1 MTVDPVDE
9 LKLLREVIA
18 AAVNH
23 LAAGGH
29 IVRNDQLFKDL
40 RKVHRATRDLQ
51 KSIAPSDTAE
61 HWRNIACN
69 MAFYAGTVLDQLHG
83 PWNVVLSSFLDQGAT
98 EMTALARALAHQ
110 LGIELRE
117 SSDGGRTWYPIGA
130 VEAELKAARDS
141 ELVGELEAR
150 GYRYAADVRT
160 GSLRKVRDMFGRE
173 YTPFAGPP
181 PARPARTL
189 LEHLEAERT
198 SPGVAA
204 AIERLAAQEPADL
217 ASEAALDAI
226 DVDATIEAYAHAL
239 GVPGGLVTR
248 PCPPHV
254 FVGSPRRCTRCGYY
268 EGATTVGTPVV
279 HRDYWEHRC
288 DAGDRL
294 INLDRGVQCDRC
306 GEQDPVFMRSSA
318 PAVK

>member
-51 KSIAPSDTAE
+51 KSIAPAETAE
-61 HWRNIACN
+61 HWRNIASN
-69 MAFYAGTVLDQLHG
+69 MAFYAGTLLDQLHG

-98 EMTALARALAHQ
+98 EMTALARTLAHQ

-117 SSDGGRTWYPIGA
+117 SSDGGKTWYPIGA
-130 VEAELKAARDS
+130 VEAKLRDASDVEL
-141 ELVGELEAR
+141 LGELISR
-150 GYRYAADVRT
+150 GSKLPDDRVR
-160 GSLRKVRDMFGRE
+160 GD
-173 YTPFAGPP
+173 P
-181 PARPARTL
+181 PAVYTNP
-189 LEHLEAERT
+189 HLGRWLREQVRRNAFGSTGTGNPTRDET
-198 SPGVAA
+198 
-204 AIERLAAQEPADL
+204 
-217 ASEAALDAI
+217 LDAI

-239 GVPGGLVTR
+239 GVPNRLITRRTPLPRPVFDGMCSFRYPGG
-248 PCPPHV
+248 
-254 FVGSPRRCTRCGYY
+254 GRCNRDAEPNRSRCLDHP
-268 EGATTVGTPVV
+268 ETSVMHRA

-294 INLDRGVQCDRC
+294 ITLDRGVQCNRC